1 MNITQLTEKYIQE
14 HPSIKDC
21 VRKGLINYSA
31 LTRKI
36 SKDMKLDLDKNFDAI
51 LIACRRYFGKV
62 NREAVMEEKI
72 LDLLKKSK
80 VEVKN
85 KMIAVIVE
93 KNIYIDHL
101 LDLEKEVKK
110 KADVFHIIEGSA
122 SITIITGE
130 EYLQKIKKLFKTK
143 IIKENKNLVEI
154 IVKSPSELET
164 LPGVVG
170 YLYSLFGENGINIIE
185 TMSTW
190 TDTLFV
196 IEEKD
201 IAKVMQI
208 LRF

>member
-1 MNITQLTEKYIQE
+1 MNITKLTEKYIE
-14 HPSIKDC
+14 GHPSIKDC
-21 VRKGLINYSA
+21 VKKGLINYSA

-36 SKDMKLDLDKNFDAI
+36 AKDSNLELKKNFDAV

-62 NREAVMEEKI
+62 KAETVLEDQIIA
-72 LDLLKKSK
+72 LLGKSK

-85 KMIAVIVE
+85 KIIAIIVE

-122 SITIITGE
+122 SITIITE
-130 EYLQKIKKLFKTK
+130 EGYLQKIKKLFKTK
-143 IIKENKNLVEI
+143 ILKENKNLVEI
-154 IVKSPSELET
+154 NVKSPVELENI
-164 LPGVVG
+164 PGVVG

>member
-1 MNITQLTEKYIQE
+1 MNITKLTEKYIRE

-36 SKDMKLDLDKNFDAI
+36 SKELNLDLNKNFDAI

-62 NREAVMEEKI
+62 NKEAVLEERI
-72 LDLLKKSK
+72 LGLLKKSK

-85 KMIAVIVE
+85 KIIAVIVE

-110 KADVFHIIEGSA
+110 KADVFHIIEGST

-154 IVKSPSELET
+154 IVKSPSELENI
-164 LPGVVG
+164 PGVVG
-170 YLYSLFGENGINIIE
+170 YLYSLFGENGINITE

-201 IAKVMQI
+201 IAKVMEV